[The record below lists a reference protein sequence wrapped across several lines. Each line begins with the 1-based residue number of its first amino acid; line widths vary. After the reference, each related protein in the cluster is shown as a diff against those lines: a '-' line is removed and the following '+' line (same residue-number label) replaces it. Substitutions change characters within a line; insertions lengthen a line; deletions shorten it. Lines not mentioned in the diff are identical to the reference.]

1 MTAPVTYSFRA
12 ELWLWE
18 ARRQDSWTFVSL
30 PQEVADEIR
39 AQAPPAAGF
48 GSVPV
53 LVRIGA
59 TTWRTS
65 VFPDVAR
72 GTYVLPVKKAVRRAE
87 GLAEGD
93 VAEVHLA
100 ARGP

>member
-1 MTAPVTYSFRA
+1 MTAPRSYAFRT

-30 PQEVADEIR
+30 PPEIAEEIR
-39 AQAPPAAGF
+39 EQAPPAAGF

-53 LVRIGA
+53 AVRLGA
-59 TTWRTS
+59 TSWRTS
-65 VFPDVAR
+65 IFPDSAR

-87 GLAEGD
+87 GLAEGT
-93 VAEVHLA
+93 VAAVELEV
-100 ARGP
+100 RDP

>member
-1 MTAPVTYSFRA
+1 MTAPSVFRA
-12 ELWLWE
+12 PLWLWE

-30 PQEVADEIR
+30 PPELADELR
-39 AQAPPAAGF
+39 AQAPPGAGF
-48 GSVPV
+48 GAVPV
-53 LVRIGA
+53 EVRIGGS
-59 TTWRTS
+59 TWRTS
-65 VFPDVAR
+65 VFPDAGR

-100 ARGP
+100 PRGP